1 MQHNIK
7 TIYIHQVM
15 QILAN
20 VWPSKL
26 QKKNTQQDE
35 VTKRAPVKPQMT
47 ENNVENVMEI
57 WKH

>member
-20 VWPSKL
+20 VWPLNL
-26 QKKNTQQDE
+26 QKENTQRDE
-35 VTKRAPVKPQMT
+35 VTKGAPVRPQMN
-47 ENNVENVMEI
+47 ENNVGNVMEI